1 MKTANLLLYKI
12 DKQRDLKW
20 FLFYLVGIQFLLL
33 WNELFLN
40 KPAFTLLKEA
50 FLNSFII
57 GALVLVFAFFLS
69 WGTVNLRLYLTNKFN
84 GILLTIIDFIIDTI
98 KSIPQIISVLLGYIF
113 ITLII
118 TKETVKNETTIILLI
133 SVLLSIVI
141 FPELYETMINRI
153 KYFKKSDFYNSM
165 LVCGINEYRIMNYDI
180 LYKNSVGFII
190 HKLVS
195 LFGVALFLQCS
206 IDFIISV
213 GLSNDVSLSNF
224 PATLGNLLAKMDSKQ
239 DILAIGKT
247 ISNPLYII
255 KLPFEHLQGLSTA
268 FIIVF
273 TLLCVF
279 KISDGI
285 IKRIGK

>member
-1 MKTANLLLYKI
+1 MKTTNNLLYKI
-12 DKQRDLKW
+12 DKQRDIKW
-20 FLFYLVGIQFLLL
+20 ALFWLVGIQFLLL

-40 KPAFTLLKEA
+40 KPAFDLLKKA

-57 GALVLVFAFFLS
+57 GTLVLINTFVLA
-69 WGTVNLRLYLTNKFN
+69 WGIINLKLLLKNIGK
-84 GILLTIIDFIIDTI
+84 GILITILDFIIDII
-98 KSIPQIISVLLGYIF
+98 KSTPQIISVLLGYIF
-113 ITLII
+113 ITLAI
-118 TKETVKNETTIILLI
+118 TNEKIKNEWVIIYLIALLI
-133 SVLLSIVI
+133 SIVI
-141 FPELYETMINRI
+141 FPEMYETMNNRI

-165 LVCGINEYRIMNYDI
+165 LVCGINEYRIINYDI
-180 LYKNSVGFII
+180 LFKNSVGFII
-190 HKLVS
+190 HKIVS

-206 IDFIISV
+206 MDFIISV
-213 GLSNDVSLSNF
+213 GLSNDVSLNNF

-239 DILAIGKT
+239 DILALGKSIT
-247 ISNPLYII
+247 DPFYIA

-285 IKRIGK
+285 IKRINR

>member
-1 MKTANLLLYKI
+1 MKTANNLLYKI
-12 DKQRDLKW
+12 DKQRDIKW
-20 FLFYLVGIQFLLL
+20 FLFWLVGIQFLLL

-40 KPAFTLLKEA
+40 KPAFDMLKEA

-57 GALVLVFAFFLS
+57 GSLVLVNTFVLS
-69 WGTVNLRLYLTNKFN
+69 WGLINLK
-84 GILLTIIDFIIDTI
+84 LLLKNIGKDIFITGLDFLVDML

-113 ITLII
+113 ITLAI
-118 TKETVKNETTIILLI
+118 TNETIKSEEVIILLI
-133 SVLLSIVI
+133 SLLLSVVI
-141 FPELYETMINRI
+141 FPEMYETMNNRI
-153 KYFKKSDFYNSM
+153 KYFKKLDFYNSM
-165 LVCGINEYRIMNYDI
+165 LVCGINEYRIINYDI
-180 LYKNSVGFII
+180 LLKNSVGFIV

-239 DILAIGKT
+239 DILAIGKSIT
-247 ISNPLYII
+247 NPLYII

-285 IKRIGK
+285 IKRISK

>member
-1 MKTANLLLYKI
+1 MKIANLLLYKI
-12 DKQRDLKW
+12 DKQRDIKW
-20 FLFYLVGIQFLLL
+20 FLFWLVGIQFLLL
-33 WNELFLN
+33 WDELFLN
-40 KPAFTLLKEA
+40 KPAFSLLKEA
-50 FLNSFII
+50 FLNSFVI
-57 GALVLVFAFFLS
+57 GGIVMLLAFLLA
-69 WGTVNLRLYLTNKFN
+69 WGLINLRLAIEHVLKGLLLKGLDFTID
-84 GILLTIIDFIIDTI
+84 IL

-113 ITLII
+113 ITLAI
-118 TKETVKNETTIILLI
+118 TKETVKSEWVIIMLI
-133 SVLLSIVI
+133 ALILGVVI
-141 FPELYETMINRI
+141 FPELYETMSGRI

-165 LVCGINEYRIMNYDI
+165 LVCGINEYRIINYDI
-180 LYKNSVGFII
+180 LFKNSIGFII

-239 DILAIGKT
+239 DILAIGKSIT
-247 ISNPLYII
+247 NPLYSIN
-255 KLPFEHLQGLSTA
+255 LPFEHLQGLSTA

-285 IKRIGK
+285 IKRISR